1 VSGVLCKALIV
12 FERLKI
18 HTGWIARS
26 DAPAVQ
32 SECVISSQSVRIL
45 EGRFRQSRVA
55 ST

>member
-18 HTGWIARS
+18 HAGWIAPS

-32 SECVISSQSVRIL
+32 SECLMSSQSVRIL
-45 EGRFRQSRVA
+45 EGSFRQSRIA